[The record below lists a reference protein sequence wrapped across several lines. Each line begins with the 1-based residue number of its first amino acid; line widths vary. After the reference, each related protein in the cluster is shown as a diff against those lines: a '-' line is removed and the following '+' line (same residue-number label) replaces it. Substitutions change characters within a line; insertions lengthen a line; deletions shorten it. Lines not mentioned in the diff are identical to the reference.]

1 MQRIINLL
9 QEKNHYLEKFYALN
23 ESELVNF
30 SLGNFEGL
38 ENFYNTR
45 ERILEIVKYIDER
58 LNQTDIASKDLN
70 LDGLA
75 VPSQGSAQEIH
86 QVKLAL
92 RTKDEYVSRIIE
104 QDLDV
109 LACIEAAKSNIIRE
123 LQDVRRVRKAVG
135 GYKMPSFIKRLDEE
149 A

>member
-1 MQRIINLL
+1 MLRIISLL
-9 QEKNHYLEKFYALN
+9 EEKNHYLEKFYSLN

-30 SLGNFEGL
+30 SMAHFEGL

-45 ERILEIVKYIDER
+45 ERILEILKYIDSQLEAANSEIEDMTQFSDDER
-58 LNQTDIASKDLN
+58 R
-70 LDGLA
+70 
-75 VPSQGSAQEIH
+75 
-86 QVKLAL
+86 QVKAAMAV
-92 RTKDEYVSRIIE
+92 KDEYVSRIIE
-104 QDLDV
+104 QDLEV

-135 GYKMPSFIKRLDEE
+135 GYKSPTFNKRLDEE

>member
-1 MQRIINLL
+1 MLRIISLL
-9 QEKNHYLEKFYALN
+9 EEKNHYLEKFYSLN

-30 SLGNFEGL
+30 SMGHFEGL

-45 ERILEIVKYIDER
+45 ERILEILKYIDSQLEAANSEIEDMNQCSAEER
-58 LNQTDIASKDLN
+58 R
-70 LDGLA
+70 
-75 VPSQGSAQEIH
+75 
-86 QVKLAL
+86 QVKSAMAI
-92 RTKDEYVSRIIE
+92 KDEYVSRIIE
-104 QDLDV
+104 QDLEV

-135 GYKMPSFIKRLDEE
+135 GYKSPTFNKRLDEE

>member
-1 MQRIINLL
+1 MLRIISLL

-23 ESELVNF
+23 ETELVNF
-30 SLGNFEGL
+30 SMGNFETL

-45 ERILEIVKYIDER
+45 ERILEIIRYLDGQLEQENSETHDLSTISQDER
-58 LNQTDIASKDLN
+58 R
-70 LDGLA
+70 
-75 VPSQGSAQEIH
+75 
-86 QVKLAL
+86 QVTEAL

-104 QDLDV
+104 QDLEV

-135 GYKMPSFIKRLDEE
+135 GYKSPSFNKRLDEE